1 MVVGIT
7 KAGKSTL
14 LKKLIGV
21 NVLISNE
28 KRATATKWVVNFH
41 KSKIFILKIYRTVV
55 CETKIENFEFQ
66 NLKMLQNACKDL
78 NNAMNISKVSIS
90 VPSIESEL
98 ELKFIDMP
106 GLDDGIL
113 KDF

>member
-1 MVVGIT
+1 MMHKYMVVGIT

-41 KSKIFILKIYRTVV
+41 ASKTFVLHIHRDAAMTGDTRI
-55 CETKIENFEFQ
+55 ETFEF
-66 NLKMLQNACKDL
+66 
-78 NNAMNISKVSIS
+78 
-90 VPSIESEL
+90 
-98 ELKFIDMP
+98 
-106 GLDDGIL
+106 
-113 KDF
+113 